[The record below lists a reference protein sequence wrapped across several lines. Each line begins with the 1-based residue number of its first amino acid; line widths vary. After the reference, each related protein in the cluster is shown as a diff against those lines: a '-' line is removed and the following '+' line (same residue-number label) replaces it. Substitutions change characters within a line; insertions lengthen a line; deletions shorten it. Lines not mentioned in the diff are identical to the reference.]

1 MNASVTIPLPACSK
15 VEPSLL
21 ESLSGQIQFAGRG
34 TSIVADAVEIQN
46 PTSAEITIL
55 VSLAR
60 EAASRGLDFRI
71 VNPSPGLVETLRH
84 LRLDREFGLSAA
96 TSP

>member
-1 MNASVTIPLPACSK
+1 MNAPLTIPLPACSK
-15 VEPSLL
+15 TDPALL
-21 ESLSGQIQFAGRG
+21 ESLSAKIQSAGRG
-34 TSIVADAVEIQN
+34 AGIVADAVEIQN